1 MILTISYVVHSDTNE
16 NNVLDEFF
24 GRGCKQEAIAYAKRW
39 AVSDPDDFIWVDKVF
54 RTNST
59 EEVVDVEKCIWSSD
73 EIEEELQEYNGVG
86 EKVAEETIAENAKY
100 FGFSLD
106 DVDYL
111 AGLNKEDLKKEVAF
125 RKKHYLERI

>member
-1 MILTISYVVHSDTNE
+1 MLVSYAVHSDIDE
-16 NNVLDEFF
+16 NNVGFEFS

-39 AVSDPDDFIWVDKVF
+39 ATTDDYIWIDKIY

-59 EEVVDVEKCIWSSD
+59 GEVVDIKKCIWSSD
-73 EIEEELQEYNGVG
+73 EIKDDRTIYKSVG
-86 EKVAEETIAENAKY
+86 LEVAEETIAENAEY

-111 AGLNKEDLKKEVAF
+111 AGLNEEDLKKEVAF
-125 RKKHYLERI
+125 RKKHYLEKI